1 MSDVKVVSTPERVT
15 VVTTEHK
22 VTTVQVGVQ
31 GPAGPSDH
39 GELSG
44 LSDDDHPQYH
54 NNARG
59 DARYTPLAHASDTA
73 NPHAVT
79 KAQVGLGNVD
89 NTSDVNKPVS
99 TAQAA
104 ADAAVLAAAEPIGTA
119 ASTVSAHAAGV
130 GVHAIASVTGLQTAL
145 DAKSSTSHDHA
156 AVYAP
161 IAKGVT
167 NGDAHNHNG
176 GDGAQIA
183 YTDLSGL
190 PTLGTAAATNATA
203 YESAGSTATHAA
215 LTTTHGISTYGAT
228 LVDDA
233 AASDART
240 TLGLGGAAT
249 LNVGTTTGTVA
260 AGDDSRLSDARTPV
274 GHTHATGDVTGFSGA
289 ALAAAPA
296 ETTSTIGVLV
306 AGATEKATPVDA
318 DSLGL
323 SDSDASN
330 TLKKF
335 TWGNLKSA
343 LNGIFARLAGVAGG
357 QTLIGGTGAS
367 ETLTLQSTSHATKGK
382 ITANP
387 LTIDGSTLRVG
398 IGQTSPTAALHL
410 KAGTATGNTAP
421 LKLTSGPLLTIPES
435 GAVEYSSGTYYISD
449 GGAPATRRKVAS
461 EEFTTSRG
469 LSLITN
475 GSGGLLNNYNFSAY
489 SFDQVET
496 FGGFGAFSI
505 NAATSSS
512 FSDEYIPVSTA
523 KRYILTLYAKS
534 GDISGSN
541 YNPSNIQY
549 FGVAC
554 YDIDKL
560 VVQPEHSTKY
570 SISTVDTTLAATL
583 NPGDTTITLEDATG
597 WYAGSV
603 GYQRNFVWYGYT
615 NSFGYVYPD
624 YTYTRN
630 SSSAYSSNSSL
641 GAWTDNGKTG
651 NVLTL
656 RVPWAGPSIP
666 SGAAVRNSNSSG
678 TYKYIAL
685 SGGAVPNVW
694 TKYSGYIGTGDLP
707 DSLSATNKAL
717 HGTSYI
723 RFLHLINYHH
733 AADNKVRISN
743 ISLISST
750 YSDLETNAG
759 IGATY
764 KNAFLNQLPANGLA
778 VEGAIGSGTMSPA
791 ALMHGF
797 GTTEQ
802 SRSSYDATAYKGTLV
817 SSTGLVTETLAG
829 ATAAI
834 KWMYSDATTNAI
846 YNLATFSKNSAGAGA
861 AGLGVSLTFAAKS
874 STTVDSPQV
883 TMTSSW
889 VVATHATR
897 TARGTLNAVDYAGTR
912 EAFRWESDGTKML
925 LSFFGGSAAP
935 KPTALTP
942 TVAAAPAGGTGTA
955 AGAWDTAVNRDLAIT
970 VINNLK
976 TRVDELETK
985 LQSLTLLS

>member
-343 LNGIFARLAGVAGG
+343 LNGIFARLAGIAGG

-367 ETLTLQSTSHATKGK
+367 ETLTLSSTAHATKGK
-382 ITANP
+382 IVF
-387 LTIDGSTLRVG
+387 GSSVYDHATNELG
-398 IGQTSPTAALHL
+398 IGISAPTAALHL
-410 KAGTATGNTAP
+410 KAGTATASNAP
-421 LKLTSGPLLTIPES
+421 IKLTSGPLLTVPEAGVVEYLS
-435 GAVEYSSGTYYISD
+435 GAYYISN
-449 GGAPATRRKVAS
+449 AAATPLRRKVAT
-461 EEFTTSRG
+461 EEYLLSRG
-469 LSLITN
+469 LTLITN
-475 GSGGLLNNYNFSAY
+475 GNGGMLDNTNFSTY
-489 SFDQVET
+489 TYDQVDT
-496 FGGFGAFSI
+496 FIGAGSFRV
-505 NAATSSS
+505 NAAASARL
-512 FSDEYIPVSTA
+512 SDEFIPVSIGN
-523 KRYILTLYAKS
+523 RYILSLYARS
-534 GDISGSN
+534 GDEGGGN
-541 YNPSNIQY
+541 YNAANRQY
-549 FGVAC
+549 FGLSL
-554 YDIDKL
+554 YDIDKNI
-560 VVQPEHSTKY
+560 VGVFHSSK
-570 SISTVDTTLAATL
+570 SPGSTDTTLAVAL
-583 NPGDTTITLEDATG
+583 NPGDSTVTLTDGTG
-597 WYAGSV
+597 WYSGGSAGP
-603 GYQRNFVWYGYT
+603 RNFAWYGYT
-615 NSFGYVYPD
+615 NSFGYVYPN
-624 YTYTRN
+624 YTYTRLT
-630 SSSAYSSNSSL
+630 STLYSSNAL
-641 GAWTDNGKTG
+641 NGAWSVGGISG
-651 NVLTL
+651 NVITL
-656 RVPWAGPSIP
+656 RVPWAGPAIAA
-666 SGAAVRNSNSSG
+666 GAAVRNVDSG
-678 TYKYIAL
+678 STYKYIACNN
-685 SGGAVPNVW
+685 GQVPNAW
-694 TKYSGYIGTGDLP
+694 TQYSGYIGPGVPSDGVETLNLFRSGVAFVKLYHLVN
-707 DSLSATNKAL
+707 S
-717 HGTSYI
+717 HGS
-723 RFLHLINYHH
+723 
-733 AADNKVRISN
+733 ADNNVRLSDISIN
-743 ISLISST
+743 QISST
-750 YSDLETNAG
+750 ILESSVG

-764 KNAFLNQLPANGLA
+764 KTSLQSALPANGLA
-778 VEGAIGSGTMSPA
+778 VQGKMGAGTLAPSALVSGY
-791 ALMHGF
+791 
-797 GTTEQ
+797 GTAEQ
-802 SRSSYDATAYKGTLV
+802 ARSSYDATTYIGTLV
-817 SSTGLVTETLAG
+817 SSTGVVTKTLAG
-829 ATAAI
+829 TAASI
-834 KWMYSDATTNAI
+834 RWLYSDATTNAI